1 MKNISPRW
9 FFYIRVLALTLR
21 VSFIR
26 PAVPFTF
33 VFLVTANF
41 DFDSIYSIK
50 VNRSDSA
57 VSSTMPIPAAIR
69 KKLRTESP
77 MISFKIW
84 KHIAPHIYDFCFVAN
99 CNACIR
105 SVQCADDVVFLKED
119 SQECNLIISADSAIG
134 GRLMSAT
141 VTIPSVV
148 SPSDSAESSSES
160 RGGYSLTASPNIST
174 DYCLSRSQKVFDS
187 KQMPQKQTLVA
198 LQTLDKIEL
207 YDTNGFHAVSDMT
220 NTRQADLYFTGLTT
234 KGCGLAWNRLNPG
247 YLLSSDIDG
256 HLCIWDINDGGKLPP
271 LHSITKGK
279 PSGINEVAWSTKN
292 SLQFG
297 AAGYTGGLFIWDIRS
312 LKSDAPVFSFE
323 AHGSSTTSLAFHP
336 TIDCMIASSSINGTF
351 SVWDLRHLKA
361 PFYTLEW
368 LSRAVNKVRW
378 SPFHESIL
386 ATSCGDKN
394 IYLWNLNAGV
404 KRINDKVAV
413 TAQEEPDELL
423 FIHSGHARRVTDFS
437 WNMESESRP
446 LCVVSV
452 DETGLLNL
460 WEMLRP
466 CSHDNDELCKS
477 YSRFAAISNEK
488 LQWNSKWRCLFS
500 DYKYSLENAWQV
512 KEDVVVLSGT
522 CSKGHKTTYNHSVTT
537 AVFDDVIQDESYFSD
552 LNRVIFDDCISNIH
566 NVKLLQLE
574 LKIDFCRVVS
584 CCFQEL
590 KKMLKKTNDDAAA
603 VSCDIGCP
611 GLKDTLKSHVK
622 SFILV
627 ARTYPYAMQQIDA
640 MHDKGL
646 LKLLVKLFLWSSE
659 PDDRCWLLYV
669 LLKAPLELTSWAP
682 SIVQPIFFDE
692 SLDVFQSVEY
702 FLVMLCIVVDATE
715 YVVPAHGESEDND
728 WEIVKLA
735 EEEAKYAKT
744 VQENTLLAYL
754 KRFDYVN
761 FFNFAISRCKAY
773 EWKEILKLLFCASW
787 LIEDLLRSGMR
798 KAAERSLQDILV
810 EYGNGMR
817 TVYNEIYFY
826 LISSDPTLTDFE
838 FFQKR
843 LDSVALIVFGQL
855 FSVNQSLMMSIALTL
870 PIKHLSARCIQALLM
885 FLYADGRSL
894 LEHDEN
900 LTAVDIFY
908 QDENLTSHVLANL
921 CTSVANDALLMLI
934 RISDEFSE
942 SSVLSACIKTIF
954 KIMHAE
960 HLTNI
965 DSELAK
971 DALVKILETH
981 KGEVNNFIE
990 IGMSYGDK
998 QCLIIRDVINRLPD
1012 LDALELREDIWNFIR
1027 LVLMEKTSSSNNVKF
1042 ELASAILIKVNWQ
1055 NGYNVEHNMAG
1066 RVVTLLVE
1074 LYRTDQSADI
1084 EKLCWKV
1091 ADRLPF
1097 DTFDMNDVCFNQE
1110 ENITLFE
1117 HDIGTVIGV
1126 AQKLLN
1132 KCQFHAINLCLEK
1145 CLSEIVR
1152 SNECSDDDSLQSDI
1166 EKICDFIVSLLQ
1178 GKYDNSEQ
1186 CALFLRT
1193 VIWNLVNW
1201 STTTIDNSRVSQ
1213 AILAIIFA
1221 LRGLYPLRW
1230 NESAKLIIMDGLVLA
1245 SVFLTGK
1252 LNPVEEVYV
1261 RLEKESVKLSL
1272 VCRIMDWL
1280 SDQLGLQESC
1290 ENLKTRF
1297 AQFPWLAFV
1306 LIKARQSIAFPN
1318 PAEES
1323 CESDVERWKQIL
1335 QEWLLYSTSVEHNH
1349 PLRVKALFEF
1359 VTIFDN
1365 LKNHGCTNLGNRAS
1379 ELHDLYLSSKNLFDK
1394 FHPVVSSEVRIDE
1407 WSTSAQSII
1416 DKDAEFRAAV
1426 KRCFAESVRDARS
1439 NLNLGRSL
1447 DIVAVKSAV
1456 AQDDAW
1462 QSVYSDASAP
1472 TQLVS
1477 LTITDRDR
1485 WTATT
1490 TAATTVGDLLYDE
1503 VLAFVE
1509 KNEHLAVER
1518 LPEQYSVY
1526 FSTLHRAVANLFERY
1541 NGFKQSRDDMLKLEK
1556 AVVENVRRLY
1566 RTTNVQVEAEFNCV
1580 GLFNRKCGKSRIETL
1595 STACLDETMRN
1606 QLDECWDQMKMH
1618 VELFLSQQVSS
1629 IITAAGVHLDRLF
1642 RNLGNALN
1650 SGVSVADEDLFPIV
1664 NGIETFCRQKLEN
1677 FTDTDH
1683 YFVNAVFGKLAY
1695 NTLFKACLEDHFAVA
1710 ISYVGVLLDNLEKFT
1725 LYKDSLLSWWSF
1737 PAISVCEILKLIVKK
1752 VTTLTSPPAYDGDDA
1767 LVEALICIL
1776 QNLVLLKFDS
1786 YIVISEEMWSQ
1797 LTKVHS
1803 VVLVEINQSVLEAC
1817 CLLAG
1822 ARQMPDHS
1830 RSPLLAVFRDW
1841 WLRSALLCFPDKLER
1856 VLDAVVVVYDPKC
1869 SHPLLL
1875 DLANNLLTVAKFSNS
1890 KAHPLD
1896 SAPLIDDI
1904 ARVLQCWPFSTVI
1917 SILLDKSEWL
1927 KRHGNCTKRLTMIT
1941 HYSEMA
1947 VAILKLLQLGLYNDG
1962 PWTPLPSDPPPG
1974 KDFCF
1979 ELFQFFVRFYNLWW
1993 TPEDD
1998 SLDQHVQEWLIENEH
2013 TVGKLC
2019 DLFCECF
2026 AKTYISV
2033 TTNCRQHYVSMYQ
2046 EMIFDFLLSVILK
2059 KNPYYPFV
2067 DVTGRFLC
2075 SFDWSQWNLDEQTIS
2090 KLAET
2095 VSNEMYD
2102 SLDISQYTALI
2113 VQLPWSTF
2121 FETFSTDCTDISKRS
2136 AVLAKAI
2143 WILISCLKPEHHER
2157 CRGSY
2162 RTLLIRLFQV
2172 SSCSLQFQ
2180 DFADILSQL
2189 SSQQSKTICTYDELD
2204 CFDSSVSLLQLLS
2217 RFSCCQCMLSTVPS
2231 VSCSTKWDVFVRF
2244 RLKMIYQLHCD
2255 QRCKNSLDYNQLRIS
2270 WIDLL
2275 RDVGAVADA
2284 FESVHPEL
2292 GKFLFMLPM
2301 KVLVDVLDLQCE
2313 SLQDVMEK
2321 IVEEWST
2328 TANAYSLQCVIFHLL
2343 TEHTFNNPALF
2354 AFSEICI
2361 KSYFTRPFSDATVV
2375 SWKRIM
2381 SHLPAECQRQWDIV
2395 SCYQRK
2401 CYYSLYLIMLYQ
2413 SKRLHDETLTRFVL
2427 DVFASMLA
2435 SGADEQLCTL
2445 YLMLCLHLCTDKFQS
2460 TSDNSNPGFDF
2471 HIKRLYDIISQVNAT
2486 DRYTVVQWFWNLFQ
2500 NSSISPKFGLL
2511 CELLKCLLKHLNNI
2525 HPFGLCASLA
2535 NDILP
2540 QDVLTQLLRE
2550 RAGRCYTASVQFTL
2564 QAITSEQLNLTNI
2577 ETIFSNI
2584 VLTLYNSHC
2593 IVDVAYF
2600 TDH

>member
-1 MKNISPRW
+1 
-9 FFYIRVLALTLR
+9 L
-21 VSFIR
+21 
-26 PAVPFTF
+26 
-33 VFLVTANF
+33 
-41 DFDSIYSIK
+41 
-50 VNRSDSA
+50 NRSDPA
-57 VSSTMPIPAAIR
+57 ISSTMPIPAAIR

-77 MISFKIW
+77 KISFKIW
-84 KHIAPHIYDFCFVAN
+84 KHISPHIYDFCFVAN
-99 CNACIR
+99 CDAYIR

-148 SPSDSAESSSES
+148 GSSYSAESCSE
-160 RGGYSLTASPNIST
+160 RTGRCSLTALPKIST

-220 NTRQADLYFTGLTT
+220 NTRKADLYFTGLST

-256 HLCIWDINDGGKLPP
+256 HLCIWDINGKSLDGGKLPP
-271 LHSITKGK
+271 LHTITKDK

-297 AAGYTGGLFIWDIRS
+297 AAGYTGGLYIWDMRS

-323 AHGSSTTSLAFHP
+323 AHSSSTTSLAFHP
-336 TIDCMIASSSINGTF
+336 IIDCMIATSSINGVYDALLFVNGFRGNSLFQTF

-386 ATSCGDKN
+386 ATSCNDKN

-452 DETGLLNL
+452 DETGLLNM

-466 CSHDNDELCKS
+466 CPHDTDELCKS
-477 YSRFAAISNEK
+477 YSRFAAIHNEK

-500 DYKYSLENAWQV
+500 DYKYSLENAW
-512 KEDVVVLSGT
+512 KLNEDVVVLSGT
-522 CSKGHKTTYNHSVTT
+522 CSKGHKTTYNYSVTT
-537 AVFDDVIQDESYFSD
+537 AVFDDFIQDESYFSD

-566 NVKLLQLE
+566 NVKLLQFE

-590 KKMLKKTNDDAAA
+590 KQMLKKTNDDA
-603 VSCDIGCP
+603 VGVNCDVGCP
-611 GLKDTLKSHVK
+611 GLKDTLKSHLK
-622 SFILV
+622 SLILL
-627 ARTYPYAMQQIDA
+627 ARTHPYVMQQIDA

-646 LKLLVKLFLWSSE
+646 LKLLVLLFLWFSE
-659 PDDRCWLLYV
+659 PEDRCWLLYV
-669 LLKAPLELTSWAP
+669 LLKAPLEETSWGP
-682 SIVQPIFFDE
+682 SIVQPIFDDE

-702 FLVMLCIVVDATE
+702 FLAMLSIVVDATE
-715 YVVPAHGESEDND
+715 HVLPAHGESEDSD

-735 EEEAKYAKT
+735 EEETKYART

-754 KRFDYVN
+754 KRFDYLN

-773 EWKEILKLLFCASW
+773 EWKENLKLLFRISW

-810 EYGNGMR
+810 EYGNAMR

-826 LISSDPTLTDFE
+826 LVSNDPALNDFE
-838 FFQKR
+838 FFQKG

-885 FLYADGRSL
+885 FFYADGRSL

-900 LTAVDIFY
+900 LTAVDIFF

-942 SSVLSACIKTIF
+942 SSVLSACMKTIL

-965 DSELAK
+965 DSELAR
-971 DALVKILETH
+971 DALVKILQTH

-998 QCLIIRDVINRLPD
+998 QCLNIRDVINRLPD
-1012 LDALELREDIWNFIR
+1012 LDMLELRDDIWNFIS
-1027 LVLMEKTSSSNNVKF
+1027 LVLMEKTSPRNSVKF
-1042 ELASAILIKVNWQ
+1042 ELASAILMKVNWQ
-1055 NGYNVEHNMAG
+1055 NGYNVKYNMAG
-1066 RVVTLLVE
+1066 QMVTLLME
-1074 LYRTDQSADI
+1074 LCRTDQSADI

-1091 ADRLPF
+1091 AEKLSF
-1097 DTFDMNDVCFNQE
+1097 GTFNTVGVCFSQE
-1110 ENITLFE
+1110 ENMTLFE
-1117 HDIGTVIGV
+1117 QYLQILIRPIWYVHIDIGAVIGV

-1145 CLSEIVR
+1145 CLSQIVR
-1152 SNECSDDDSLQSDI
+1152 NNECCDDDLLQSDI

-1193 VIWNLVNW
+1193 VIWNLVSW
-1201 STTTIDNSRVSQ
+1201 STTTMDNSRVLRT
-1213 AILAIIFA
+1213 ILAIISA
-1221 LRGLYPLRW
+1221 MRGLYPLRW
-1230 NESAKLIIMDGLVLA
+1230 NESAKLIVMDGLVLA
-1245 SVFLTGK
+1245 LVFLTGELK
-1252 LNPVEEVYV
+1252 PVEDVYV
-1261 RLEKESVKLSL
+1261 RLEKVPIESVKLSL
-1272 VCRIMDWL
+1272 VCRIRDWL
-1280 SDQLGLQESC
+1280 SDQLGLQASC

-1297 AQFPWLAFV
+1297 ARFPWLAFV
-1306 LIKARQSIAFPN
+1306 SIKARQLIAFPN
-1318 PAEES
+1318 SAEES
-1323 CESDVERWKQIL
+1323 GECDVEGWKQFL
-1335 QEWLLYSTSVEHNH
+1335 QEWLFYSTSVERNH

-1365 LKNHGCTNLGNRAS
+1365 LKNHGCTNLGNNAS
-1379 ELHDLYLSSKNLFDK
+1379 ELHYLYLSSKDFFNK
-1394 FHPVVSSEVRIDE
+1394 SHRHVVSGEVKIDE
-1407 WSTSAQSII
+1407 ATKLSTPEQSVI
-1416 DKDAEFRAAV
+1416 DEDTEFRASV
-1426 KRCFAESVRDARS
+1426 QRCFAESVRDVRS
-1439 NLNLGRSL
+1439 NLNLETSS
-1447 DIVAVKSAV
+1447 DFVTMKSAV
-1456 AQDDAW
+1456 PQDDAW
-1462 QSVYSDASAP
+1462 KSVYSDASAP
-1472 TQLVS
+1472 PQLSS
-1477 LTITDRDR
+1477 LTLTERDH
-1485 WTATT
+1485 WTTT

-1503 VLAFVE
+1503 VLAFLE
-1509 KNEHLAVER
+1509 KNEHHLAVER
-1518 LPEQYSVY
+1518 LPEQYLAY
-1526 FSTLHRAVANLFERY
+1526 FSTLHRTVADLLERY
-1541 NGFKQSRDDMLKLEK
+1541 NCFKQSRDDMLKLEK

-1566 RTTNVQVEAEFNCV
+1566 RMTNVQVEAEFNCV
-1580 GLFNRKCGKSRIETL
+1580 GLFNRKCGKSRIETVNL

-1606 QLDECWDQMKMH
+1606 QFDECCDQMKMH
-1618 VELFLSQQVSS
+1618 VELFLNQQVSS
-1629 IITAAGVHLDRLF
+1629 MITAGVHLDRSF

-1650 SGVSVADEDLFPIV
+1650 SGMLVADEELLRIV
-1664 NGIETFCRQKLEN
+1664 NGIETFCRQKLGK

-1683 YFVNAVFGKLAY
+1683 YFVNAFFGKWAY
-1695 NTLFKACLEDHFAVA
+1695 NTLFKACVENHFTVA
-1710 ISYVGVLLDNLEKFT
+1710 ISYVGVLLDNLEKLTF
-1725 LYKDSLLSWWSF
+1725 YKDTLLRWWSF
-1737 PAISVCEILKLIVKK
+1737 PASSVCEILKLIVKK
-1752 VTTLTSPPAYDGDDA
+1752 VATLTSPADDGDDA
-1767 LVEALICIL
+1767 LLEALVCMM
-1776 QNLVLLKFDS
+1776 QNLIF
-1786 YIVISEEMWSQ
+1786 EEMWSQ
-1797 LTKVHS
+1797 LHS
-1803 VVLVEINQSVLEAC
+1803 VVLVDINQSVLQAC
-1817 CLLAG
+1817 CFLAG
-1822 ARQMPDHS
+1822 QMPDHS
-1830 RSPLLAVFRDW
+1830 RSSLLAVFRDC
-1841 WLRSALLCFPDKLER
+1841 WLRSAVLCIPDKLEC
-1856 VLDAVVVVYDPKC
+1856 VLDAVVMAYDPKF
-1869 SHPLLL
+1869 SHSLLL
-1875 DLANNLLTVAKFSNS
+1875 DLANNLLTVAKFST
-1890 KAHPLD
+1890 KEHPLD
-1896 SAPLIDDI
+1896 AALMIDDI
-1904 ARVLQCWPFSTVI
+1904 EGVLQCWPFSTVI
-1917 SILLDKSEWL
+1917 SVLLDRGEWL
-1927 KRHGNCTKRLTMIT
+1927 KRRDNCTKRLTMIT
-1941 HYSEMA
+1941 HYSEMSM
-1947 VAILKLLQLGLYNDG
+1947 AILKLLQLGLYNHG
-1962 PWTPLPSDPPPG
+1962 LWAPLPSDQLPG
-1974 KDFCF
+1974 KDFCV
-1979 ELFQFFVRFYNLWW
+1979 ELFQFLVRFYNLWW
-1993 TPEDD
+1993 NPEDD
-1998 SLDQHVQEWLIENEH
+1998 SVDQHVQEWLIENEH

-2026 AKTYISV
+2026 AETYISV
-2033 TTNCRQHYVSMYQ
+2033 TNCRQQYVPVYQ
-2046 EMIFDFLLSVILK
+2046 EMIFNFLLSVILK
-2059 KNPYYPFV
+2059 KNPYYPLV

-2075 SFDWSQWNLDEQTIS
+2075 SFDWSQWNLNELTIN

-2095 VSNEMYD
+2095 ISNEMYD
-2102 SLDISQYTALI
+2102 CVDISQYTAFI
-2113 VQLPWSTF
+2113 VQLPWPTF
-2121 FETFSTDCTDISKRS
+2121 FENFSTDCTDISKRS
-2136 AVLAKAI
+2136 AILAKAV

-2157 CRGSY
+2157 CKGSY
-2162 RTLLIRLFQV
+2162 RTLLLRLFQV
-2172 SSCSLQFQ
+2172 NSCSLQFH

-2189 SSQQSKTICTYDELD
+2189 SAQQNKNICTYGEFD
-2204 CFDSSVSLLQLLS
+2204 CFGSSVSLLQLLS
-2217 RFSCCQCMLSTVPS
+2217 RFSCSQCMLSTVPS
-2231 VSCSTKWDVFVRF
+2231 NGCSAKWDVFVRF
-2244 RLKMIYQLHCD
+2244 RLKMIYELHRD

-2275 RDVGAVADA
+2275 HDVGAVTDA

-2292 GKFLFMLPM
+2292 GKFLFTLPM
-2301 KVLVDVLDLQCE
+2301 KVLVDVLDFHCE
-2313 SLQDVMEK
+2313 SLRDAMEK

-2328 TANAYSLQCVIFHLL
+2328 TASAYSLQCIIFHLL
-2343 TEHTFNNPALF
+2343 TEHTFNNPVLF
-2354 AFSEICI
+2354 LFSEICI
-2361 KSYFTRPFSDATVV
+2361 KAYFTRPFSDATVI
-2375 SWKRIM
+2375 SWKRIL
-2381 SHLPAECQRQWDIV
+2381 SHLPAQFQRQWDIV

-2413 SKRLHDETLTRFVL
+2413 SKQLHDETLTRFVL

-2445 YLMLCLHLCTDKFQS
+2445 YLMLCLHLCTEKFQS
-2460 TSDNSNPGFDF
+2460 ASEISNAGLNF
-2471 HIKRLYDIISQVNAT
+2471 HIKRLYGIISQVNAT

-2525 HPFGLCASLA
+2525 QPFGLCVSLA
-2535 NDILP
+2535 NEISP
-2540 QDVLTQLLRE
+2540 KDVLTQLLRE
-2550 RAGRCYTASVQFTL
+2550 RTGRCYTASVLFTL

-2577 ETIFSNI
+2577 QAIFSNI
-2584 VLTLYNSHC
+2584 VLTLYNLHC
-2593 IVDVAYF
+2593 IVDMAAYF
-2600 TDH
+2600 DDH

>member
-1 MKNISPRW
+1 MIALNSYISLLFFMKNISPRW
-9 FFYIRVLALTLR
+9 FFYIRVLALNLR

-26 PAVPFTF
+26 PAVPFTVTMVFVF

-160 RGGYSLTASPNIST
+160 RAGYSLTASPNIST
-174 DYCLSRSQKVFDS
+174 DYCLSRPQKVFDS

-256 HLCIWDINDGGKLPP
+256 HLCIWDINGKSLDGGKLPP

-297 AAGYTGGLFIWDIRS
+297 AAVALLQFFMLLIEYFVLRS
-312 LKSDAPVFSFE
+312 
-323 AHGSSTTSLAFHP
+323 
-336 TIDCMIASSSINGTF
+336 
-351 SVWDLRHLKA
+351 
-361 PFYTLEW
+361 
-368 LSRAVNKVRW
+368 
-378 SPFHESIL
+378 
-386 ATSCGDKN
+386 
-394 IYLWNLNAGV
+394 AGV

-423 FIHSGHARRVTDFS
+423 
-437 WNMESESRP
+437 
-446 LCVVSV
+446 
-452 DETGLLNL
+452 
-460 WEMLRP
+460 LRP
-466 CSHDNDELCKS
+466 CSHDTDELCKS

-574 LKIDFCRVVS
+574 LKIDFCRVV
-584 CCFQEL
+584 
-590 KKMLKKTNDDAAA
+590 
-603 VSCDIGCP
+603 
-611 GLKDTLKSHVK
+611 
-622 SFILV
+622 
-627 ARTYPYAMQQIDA
+627 
-640 MHDKGL
+640 
-646 LKLLVKLFLWSSE
+646 KLFLWSSE

-735 EEEAKYAKT
+735 EEECK
-744 VQENTLLAYL
+744 
-754 KRFDYVN
+754 N
-761 FFNFAISRCKAY
+761 FYSSAD
-773 EWKEILKLLFCASW
+773 EKLLENHCSA
-787 LIEDLLRSGMR
+787 
-798 KAAERSLQDILV
+798 
-810 EYGNGMR
+810 

-908 QDENLTSHVLANL
+908 Q
-921 CTSVANDALLMLI
+921 
-934 RISDEFSE
+934 
-942 SSVLSACIKTIF
+942 
-954 KIMHAE
+954 E

-1012 LDALELREDIWNFIR
+1012 LDTLELREDIWNFIR

-1042 ELASAILIKVNWQ
+1042 ELASAILMKVNWQ

-1097 DTFDMNDVCFNQE
+1097 DTFDM
-1110 ENITLFE
+1110 
-1117 HDIGTVIGV
+1117 
-1126 AQKLLN
+1126 
-1132 KCQFHAINLCLEK
+1132 
-1145 CLSEIVR
+1145 
-1152 SNECSDDDSLQSDI
+1152 SD
-1166 EKICDFIVSLLQ
+1166 
-1178 GKYDNSEQ
+1178 
-1186 CALFLRT
+1186 
-1193 VIWNLVNW
+1193 NLVNW

-1318 PAEES
+1318 PAE
-1323 CESDVERWKQIL
+1323 
-1335 QEWLLYSTSVEHNH
+1335 
-1349 PLRVKALFEF
+1349 
-1359 VTIFDN
+1359 
-1365 LKNHGCTNLGNRAS
+1365 
-1379 ELHDLYLSSKNLFDK
+1379 
-1394 FHPVVSSEVRIDE
+1394 IDE
-1407 WSTSAQSII
+1407 
-1416 DKDAEFRAAV
+1416 DAEFRAAV

-1439 NLNLGRSL
+1439 NLNLGTSL

-1462 QSVYSDASAP
+1462 QSVYLDASAP

-1477 LTITDRDR
+1477 LTITDRDH

-1566 RTTNVQVEAEFNCV
+1566 RTTNVQ
-1580 GLFNRKCGKSRIETL
+1580 L

-1650 SGVSVADEDLFPIV
+1650 SGVSVADEDLFPVV

-1752 VTTLTSPPAYDGDDA
+1752 VTTLTSLPAYDGDDA

-1776 QNLVLLKFDS
+1776 QNL
-1786 YIVISEEMWSQ
+1786 ISEEMWSQ
-1797 LTKVHS
+1797 LTKMHS

-1962 PWTPLPSDPPPG
+1962 LWAPLPSDPPPG

-2075 SFDWSQWNLDEQTIS
+2075 SFDWSQWNLDERTIS

-2162 RTLLIRLFQV
+2162 RTLFIRLFQV

-2486 DRYTVVQWFWNLFQ
+2486 DRYTIVQWFWNLFQ

>member
-1 MKNISPRW
+1 MYKCHSYHHETYFFMKNISPKW
-9 FFYIRVLALTLR
+9 FFYIRVMALTLR

-26 PAVPFTF
+26 PAVSFTF

-41 DFDSIYSIK
+41 GFDSIYSIK

-141 VTIPSVV
+141 VTIPTVV
-148 SPSDSAESSSES
+148 SPSYSAESSSES
-160 RGGYSLTASPNIST
+160 RGRYSLTASPNIST
-174 DYCLSRSQKVFDS
+174 DYCLSRPQKVFDS

-297 AAGYTGGLFIWDIRS
+297 AAVASLQFFMLLIEYFVLRS
-312 LKSDAPVFSFE
+312 
-323 AHGSSTTSLAFHP
+323 
-336 TIDCMIASSSINGTF
+336 
-351 SVWDLRHLKA
+351 
-361 PFYTLEW
+361 
-368 LSRAVNKVRW
+368 
-378 SPFHESIL
+378 
-386 ATSCGDKN
+386 
-394 IYLWNLNAGV
+394 AGV

-413 TAQEEPDELL
+413 TAQQEPDELL
-423 FIHSGHARRVTDFS
+423 
-437 WNMESESRP
+437 
-446 LCVVSV
+446 
-452 DETGLLNL
+452 
-460 WEMLRP
+460 LRP
-466 CSHDNDELCKS
+466 CSHDTDELCKS

-500 DYKYSLENAWQV
+500 DYKYSLENAWQL

-552 LNRVIFDDCISNIH
+552 LNRVIFNDCISNIH
-566 NVKLLQLE
+566 SVKLLQLE
-574 LKIDFCRVVS
+574 LKIDFCRV
-584 CCFQEL
+584 
-590 KKMLKKTNDDAAA
+590 
-603 VSCDIGCP
+603 
-611 GLKDTLKSHVK
+611 
-622 SFILV
+622 
-627 ARTYPYAMQQIDA
+627 
-640 MHDKGL
+640 
-646 LKLLVKLFLWSSE
+646 VKLFLWSSE

-735 EEEAKYAKT
+735 EEE
-744 VQENTLLAYL
+744 
-754 KRFDYVN
+754 
-761 FFNFAISRCKAY
+761 CKNSYSCAV
-773 EWKEILKLLFCASW
+773 EKLLENHCST
-787 LIEDLLRSGMR
+787 
-798 KAAERSLQDILV
+798 
-810 EYGNGMR
+810 

-838 FFQKR
+838 FFQKG

-908 QDENLTSHVLANL
+908 Q
-921 CTSVANDALLMLI
+921 
-934 RISDEFSE
+934 
-942 SSVLSACIKTIF
+942 
-954 KIMHAE
+954 E

-971 DALVKILETH
+971 DALVKILQTH

-1012 LDALELREDIWNFIR
+1012 LDTLELREDIWNFIR
-1027 LVLMEKTSSSNNVKF
+1027 LVLMKKTSSSNNVKF
-1042 ELASAILIKVNWQ
+1042 ELASAILMKVNWQ
-1055 NGYNVEHNMAG
+1055 NGYNVERNMAG
-1066 RVVTLLVE
+1066 RIVTLLVE

-1110 ENITLFE
+1110 ENVTLFE
-1117 HDIGTVIGV
+1117 
-1126 AQKLLN
+1126 QYL
-1132 KCQFHAINLCLEK
+1132 
-1145 CLSEIVR
+1145 R
-1152 SNECSDDDSLQSDI
+1152 SLMQP
-1166 EKICDFIVSLLQ
+1166 
-1178 GKYDNSEQ
+1178 
-1186 CALFLRT
+1186 
-1193 VIWNLVNW
+1193 NLVNW

-1280 SDQLGLQESC
+1280 SDQLGLQASC

-1318 PAEES
+1318 PAE
-1323 CESDVERWKQIL
+1323 
-1335 QEWLLYSTSVEHNH
+1335 
-1349 PLRVKALFEF
+1349 
-1359 VTIFDN
+1359 
-1365 LKNHGCTNLGNRAS
+1365 
-1379 ELHDLYLSSKNLFDK
+1379 
-1394 FHPVVSSEVRIDE
+1394 IDE
-1407 WSTSAQSII
+1407 
-1416 DKDAEFRAAV
+1416 DAEFRAAV
-1426 KRCFAESVRDARS
+1426 QRCFAESVRDARS
-1439 NLNLGRSL
+1439 NSNLGTSL

-1456 AQDDAW
+1456 PQDDAW

-1477 LTITDRDR
+1477 LTFTDRDH

-1518 LPEQYSVY
+1518 LPEQYSAY

-1566 RTTNVQVEAEFNCV
+1566 RTTNVQ
-1580 GLFNRKCGKSRIETL
+1580 L

-1629 IITAAGVHLDRLF
+1629 IITAAGVHLDR
-1642 RNLGNALN
+1642 NALD
-1650 SGVSVADEDLFPIV
+1650 SGVSVADEDLLPIV

-1725 LYKDSLLSWWSF
+1725 FYKDSLLSWWSF

-1752 VTTLTSPPAYDGDDA
+1752 VTTLTSLAYDVDDA

-1786 YIVISEEMWSQ
+1786 YI
-1797 LTKVHS
+1797 
-1803 VVLVEINQSVLEAC
+1803 
-1817 CLLAG
+1817 
-1822 ARQMPDHS
+1822 
-1830 RSPLLAVFRDW
+1830 VFRDW

-1856 VLDAVVVVYDPKC
+1856 VLDAVVVVYDPKF

-1962 PWTPLPSDPPPG
+1962 PWAPLPSDPPPDE
-1974 KDFCF
+1974 DFCF

-2033 TTNCRQHYVSMYQ
+2033 TTNYRQQYVSMYQ

-2095 VSNEMYD
+2095 ISNEMDD

-2189 SSQQSKTICTYDELD
+2189 SSQQSKNICTYDELD

-2275 RDVGAVADA
+2275 RDVGAVT
-2284 FESVHPEL
+2284 
-2292 GKFLFMLPM
+2292 
-2301 KVLVDVLDLQCE
+2301 
-2313 SLQDVMEK
+2313 DVMEK

-2328 TANAYSLQCVIFHLL
+2328 TANAYSLLCVIFHLL

-2525 HPFGLCASLA
+2525 HPFGLCVSLA

-2593 IVDVAYF
+2593 IVDMAYF

>member
-26 PAVPFTF
+26 PAVPFTVTMVFVVSLFLF

-41 DFDSIYSIK
+41 DFDSVYSIK

-160 RGGYSLTASPNIST
+160 RAGYSLTASPNIST
-174 DYCLSRSQKVFDS
+174 DYCLSRPQKVFDS

-256 HLCIWDINDGGKLPP
+256 HLCIWDINGKSLDGGKLPP

-452 DETGLLNL
+452 DETGLLNM

-466 CSHDNDELCKS
+466 CSHDTDELCKS

-590 KKMLKKTNDDAAA
+590 KKMLKKTNDDAVA

-761 FFNFAISRCKAY
+761 FFKFAISRCKAY

-855 FSVNQSLMMSIALTL
+855 FSVNQSLIMSIALTL

-908 QDENLTSHVLANL
+908 QDENLTSHVLTNL
-921 CTSVANDALLMLI
+921 CTSVANDALFMLI

-1012 LDALELREDIWNFIR
+1012 LDTLELREDIWNFIR

-1042 ELASAILIKVNWQ
+1042 ELASAILVKVNWQ

-1097 DTFDMNDVCFNQE
+1097 DTFDLSDICFNQE

-1117 HDIGTVIGV
+1117 HDIDTVIGV

-1193 VIWNLVNW
+1193 VIWNLVNC
-1201 STTTIDNSRVSQ
+1201 SMTTIDNSRVSQ

-1306 LIKARQSIAFPN
+1306 LIKARQSIALPN
-1318 PAEES
+1318 PAE
-1323 CESDVERWKQIL
+1323 
-1335 QEWLLYSTSVEHNH
+1335 
-1349 PLRVKALFEF
+1349 
-1359 VTIFDN
+1359 
-1365 LKNHGCTNLGNRAS
+1365 
-1379 ELHDLYLSSKNLFDK
+1379 
-1394 FHPVVSSEVRIDE
+1394 IDE
-1407 WSTSAQSII
+1407 
-1416 DKDAEFRAAV
+1416 DAEFRAAV

-1439 NLNLGRSL
+1439 NLNLGTSL

-1477 LTITDRDR
+1477 LTLTDRDH

-1566 RTTNVQVEAEFNCV
+1566 RTTNVQ
-1580 GLFNRKCGKSRIETL
+1580 L

-1629 IITAAGVHLDRLF
+1629 IITAAGVHLGRLF

-1695 NTLFKACLEDHFAVA
+1695 NTLFKACLEDNFAVA

-1752 VTTLTSPPAYDGDDA
+1752 VTTLTSPLAYDGDDA

-1776 QNLVLLKFDS
+1776 QNL
-1786 YIVISEEMWSQ
+1786 ISEEMWSQ
-1797 LTKVHS
+1797 LTKMHS

-1830 RSPLLAVFRDW
+1830 RSPLLAIFRDW

-1962 PWTPLPSDPPPG
+1962 LWAPLPSDPPPG

-2075 SFDWSQWNLDEQTIS
+2075 SFDWSQWNLDEKTIS

-2095 VSNEMYD
+2095 ISNEMYD

-2162 RTLLIRLFQV
+2162 RTLFIRLFQV

>member
-1 MKNISPRW
+1 
-9 FFYIRVLALTLR
+9 
-21 VSFIR
+21 
-26 PAVPFTF
+26 
-33 VFLVTANF
+33 
-41 DFDSIYSIK
+41 
-50 VNRSDSA
+50 
-57 VSSTMPIPAAIR
+57 MPIPAAIR

-141 VTIPSVV
+141 VTIPTVV
-148 SPSDSAESSSES
+148 SPSYSAESSSES
-160 RGGYSLTASPNIST
+160 RGRYSLTASPNIST
-174 DYCLSRSQKVFDS
+174 DYCLSRPQKVFDS

-256 HLCIWDINDGGKLPP
+256 HLCIWDINGKSLDGGKLPP

-297 AAGYTGGLFIWDIRS
+297 AAVASLQFFMLLIEYFVLRS
-312 LKSDAPVFSFE
+312 
-323 AHGSSTTSLAFHP
+323 
-336 TIDCMIASSSINGTF
+336 
-351 SVWDLRHLKA
+351 
-361 PFYTLEW
+361 
-368 LSRAVNKVRW
+368 
-378 SPFHESIL
+378 
-386 ATSCGDKN
+386 
-394 IYLWNLNAGV
+394 AGV

-413 TAQEEPDELL
+413 TAQQEPDELL
-423 FIHSGHARRVTDFS
+423 
-437 WNMESESRP
+437 
-446 LCVVSV
+446 
-452 DETGLLNL
+452 
-460 WEMLRP
+460 LRP
-466 CSHDNDELCKS
+466 CSHDTDELCKS

-500 DYKYSLENAWQV
+500 DYKYSLENAWQL

-552 LNRVIFDDCISNIH
+552 LNRVIFNDCISNIH
-566 NVKLLQLE
+566 SVKLLQLE
-574 LKIDFCRVVS
+574 LKIDFCRV
-584 CCFQEL
+584 
-590 KKMLKKTNDDAAA
+590 
-603 VSCDIGCP
+603 
-611 GLKDTLKSHVK
+611 
-622 SFILV
+622 
-627 ARTYPYAMQQIDA
+627 
-640 MHDKGL
+640 
-646 LKLLVKLFLWSSE
+646 VKLFLWSSE

-735 EEEAKYAKT
+735 EEE
-744 VQENTLLAYL
+744 
-754 KRFDYVN
+754 
-761 FFNFAISRCKAY
+761 CKNSYSCAV
-773 EWKEILKLLFCASW
+773 EKLLENHCST
-787 LIEDLLRSGMR
+787 
-798 KAAERSLQDILV
+798 
-810 EYGNGMR
+810 

-838 FFQKR
+838 FFQKG

-908 QDENLTSHVLANL
+908 Q
-921 CTSVANDALLMLI
+921 
-934 RISDEFSE
+934 
-942 SSVLSACIKTIF
+942 
-954 KIMHAE
+954 E

-971 DALVKILETH
+971 DALVKILQTH

-1012 LDALELREDIWNFIR
+1012 LDTLELREDIWNFIR
-1027 LVLMEKTSSSNNVKF
+1027 LVLMKKTSSSNNVKF
-1042 ELASAILIKVNWQ
+1042 ELASAILMKVNWQ
-1055 NGYNVEHNMAG
+1055 NGYNVERNMAG
-1066 RVVTLLVE
+1066 RIVTLLVE

-1110 ENITLFE
+1110 ENVTLFE
-1117 HDIGTVIGV
+1117 
-1126 AQKLLN
+1126 QYL
-1132 KCQFHAINLCLEK
+1132 
-1145 CLSEIVR
+1145 R
-1152 SNECSDDDSLQSDI
+1152 SLMQP
-1166 EKICDFIVSLLQ
+1166 
-1178 GKYDNSEQ
+1178 
-1186 CALFLRT
+1186 
-1193 VIWNLVNW
+1193 NLVNW

-1280 SDQLGLQESC
+1280 SDQLGLQASC

-1318 PAEES
+1318 PAE
-1323 CESDVERWKQIL
+1323 
-1335 QEWLLYSTSVEHNH
+1335 
-1349 PLRVKALFEF
+1349 
-1359 VTIFDN
+1359 
-1365 LKNHGCTNLGNRAS
+1365 
-1379 ELHDLYLSSKNLFDK
+1379 
-1394 FHPVVSSEVRIDE
+1394 IDE
-1407 WSTSAQSII
+1407 
-1416 DKDAEFRAAV
+1416 DAEFRAAV
-1426 KRCFAESVRDARS
+1426 QRCFAESVRDARS
-1439 NLNLGRSL
+1439 NSNLGTSL

-1456 AQDDAW
+1456 PQDDAW

-1477 LTITDRDR
+1477 LTFTDRDH

-1518 LPEQYSVY
+1518 LPEQYSAY

-1566 RTTNVQVEAEFNCV
+1566 RTTNVQ
-1580 GLFNRKCGKSRIETL
+1580 L

-1642 RNLGNALN
+1642 CNLGNALD
-1650 SGVSVADEDLFPIV
+1650 SGVSVADEDLLPIV

-1725 LYKDSLLSWWSF
+1725 FYKDSLLSWWSF

-1752 VTTLTSPPAYDGDDA
+1752 VTTLTSLAYDVDDA

-1786 YIVISEEMWSQ
+1786 YIV
-1797 LTKVHS
+1797 
-1803 VVLVEINQSVLEAC
+1803 VVFFNAIIMLF
-1817 CLLAG
+1817 CL
-1822 ARQMPDHS
+1822 
-1830 RSPLLAVFRDW
+1830 VFRDW

-1856 VLDAVVVVYDPKC
+1856 VLDAVVVVYDPKF

-1962 PWTPLPSDPPPG
+1962 PWAPLPSDPPPDE
-1974 KDFCF
+1974 DFCF

-2033 TTNCRQHYVSMYQ
+2033 TTNYRQQYVSMYQ

-2095 VSNEMYD
+2095 ISNEMDD

-2189 SSQQSKTICTYDELD
+2189 SSQQSKNICTYDELD

-2275 RDVGAVADA
+2275 RDVGAVT
-2284 FESVHPEL
+2284 
-2292 GKFLFMLPM
+2292 
-2301 KVLVDVLDLQCE
+2301 
-2313 SLQDVMEK
+2313 DVMEK

-2328 TANAYSLQCVIFHLL
+2328 TANAYSLLCVIFHLL

-2361 KSYFTRPFSDATVV
+2361 KSYFTRPFSGKHLCVCVYLYVDATVV

-2525 HPFGLCASLA
+2525 HPFGLCVSLA

-2593 IVDVAYF
+2593 IVDMAYF

>member
-9 FFYIRVLALTLR
+9 FLYIRVLALTLR

-41 DFDSIYSIK
+41 DFDSVYSIK

-160 RGGYSLTASPNIST
+160 RAGYSLTASPNIST

-256 HLCIWDINDGGKLPP
+256 HLCIWDINGKSLDGGKLPP

-297 AAGYTGGLFIWDIRS
+297 AAVALLQFFMLLIEYFVLRS
-312 LKSDAPVFSFE
+312 
-323 AHGSSTTSLAFHP
+323 
-336 TIDCMIASSSINGTF
+336 
-351 SVWDLRHLKA
+351 
-361 PFYTLEW
+361 
-368 LSRAVNKVRW
+368 
-378 SPFHESIL
+378 
-386 ATSCGDKN
+386 
-394 IYLWNLNAGV
+394 AGV

-423 FIHSGHARRVTDFS
+423 
-437 WNMESESRP
+437 
-446 LCVVSV
+446 
-452 DETGLLNL
+452 
-460 WEMLRP
+460 LRP
-466 CSHDNDELCKS
+466 CSHDTDQLCKS

-574 LKIDFCRVVS
+574 LKIDFCRVV
-584 CCFQEL
+584 
-590 KKMLKKTNDDAAA
+590 
-603 VSCDIGCP
+603 
-611 GLKDTLKSHVK
+611 
-622 SFILV
+622 
-627 ARTYPYAMQQIDA
+627 
-640 MHDKGL
+640 
-646 LKLLVKLFLWSSE
+646 KLFLWSSE

-735 EEEAKYAKT
+735 EEECK
-744 VQENTLLAYL
+744 
-754 KRFDYVN
+754 N
-761 FFNFAISRCKAY
+761 FYSCSV
-773 EWKEILKLLFCASW
+773 EKLLKNHCST
-787 LIEDLLRSGMR
+787 
-798 KAAERSLQDILV
+798 
-810 EYGNGMR
+810 

-894 LEHDEN
+894 LEHDEY

-908 QDENLTSHVLANL
+908 Q
-921 CTSVANDALLMLI
+921 
-934 RISDEFSE
+934 
-942 SSVLSACIKTIF
+942 
-954 KIMHAE
+954 E

-1012 LDALELREDIWNFIR
+1012 LDTLELREDIWNFIR

-1042 ELASAILIKVNWQ
+1042 ELASAILMKVNWQ

-1117 HDIGTVIGV
+1117 
-1126 AQKLLN
+1126 Q
-1132 KCQFHAINLCLEK
+1132 
-1145 CLSEIVR
+1145 
-1152 SNECSDDDSLQSDI
+1152 
-1166 EKICDFIVSLLQ
+1166 
-1178 GKYDNSEQ
+1178 
-1186 CALFLRT
+1186 
-1193 VIWNLVNW
+1193 
-1201 STTTIDNSRVSQ
+1201 VSQ

-1306 LIKARQSIAFPN
+1306 LIKARQSIAFSN
-1318 PAEES
+1318 PAE
-1323 CESDVERWKQIL
+1323 
-1335 QEWLLYSTSVEHNH
+1335 
-1349 PLRVKALFEF
+1349 
-1359 VTIFDN
+1359 
-1365 LKNHGCTNLGNRAS
+1365 
-1379 ELHDLYLSSKNLFDK
+1379 
-1394 FHPVVSSEVRIDE
+1394 IDE
-1407 WSTSAQSII
+1407 
-1416 DKDAEFRAAV
+1416 DAEFGAAV

-1477 LTITDRDR
+1477 LTITDRDH

-1566 RTTNVQVEAEFNCV
+1566 RTTNVQ
-1580 GLFNRKCGKSRIETL
+1580 L

-1776 QNLVLLKFDS
+1776 QNL
-1786 YIVISEEMWSQ
+1786 ISEEMWSR

-1803 VVLVEINQSVLEAC
+1803 VVLVDINQSVLEAC

-1962 PWTPLPSDPPPG
+1962 PWAPLPSDPPPG

-1979 ELFQFFVRFYNLWW
+1979 ELFQFFLRFYNLWW

-2231 VSCSTKWDVFVRF
+2231 VSCSTKWDIFVRF

-2313 SLQDVMEK
+2313 NLQDVMEK

>member
-297 AAGYTGGLFIWDIRS
+297 AAVALLQFFMLLMEYFVLRS
-312 LKSDAPVFSFE
+312 
-323 AHGSSTTSLAFHP
+323 
-336 TIDCMIASSSINGTF
+336 
-351 SVWDLRHLKA
+351 
-361 PFYTLEW
+361 
-368 LSRAVNKVRW
+368 
-378 SPFHESIL
+378 
-386 ATSCGDKN
+386 
-394 IYLWNLNAGV
+394 AGV

-423 FIHSGHARRVTDFS
+423 
-437 WNMESESRP
+437 
-446 LCVVSV
+446 
-452 DETGLLNL
+452 
-460 WEMLRP
+460 LRP

-574 LKIDFCRVVS
+574 LKIDFCRVV
-584 CCFQEL
+584 
-590 KKMLKKTNDDAAA
+590 
-603 VSCDIGCP
+603 
-611 GLKDTLKSHVK
+611 
-622 SFILV
+622 
-627 ARTYPYAMQQIDA
+627 
-640 MHDKGL
+640 
-646 LKLLVKLFLWSSE
+646 KLFLWSSE

-735 EEEAKYAKT
+735 EEECK
-744 VQENTLLAYL
+744 
-754 KRFDYVN
+754 N
-761 FFNFAISRCKAY
+761 FYSCAV
-773 EWKEILKLLFCASW
+773 EKLLENHCST
-787 LIEDLLRSGMR
+787 
-798 KAAERSLQDILV
+798 
-810 EYGNGMR
+810 

-908 QDENLTSHVLANL
+908 Q
-921 CTSVANDALLMLI
+921 
-934 RISDEFSE
+934 
-942 SSVLSACIKTIF
+942 
-954 KIMHAE
+954 E

-1117 HDIGTVIGV
+1117 
-1126 AQKLLN
+1126 QYL
-1132 KCQFHAINLCLEK
+1132 
-1145 CLSEIVR
+1145 R
-1152 SNECSDDDSLQSDI
+1152 SLMQP
-1166 EKICDFIVSLLQ
+1166 
-1178 GKYDNSEQ
+1178 
-1186 CALFLRT
+1186 
-1193 VIWNLVNW
+1193 
-1201 STTTIDNSRVSQ
+1201 

-1318 PAEES
+1318 PAE
-1323 CESDVERWKQIL
+1323 
-1335 QEWLLYSTSVEHNH
+1335 
-1349 PLRVKALFEF
+1349 
-1359 VTIFDN
+1359 
-1365 LKNHGCTNLGNRAS
+1365 
-1379 ELHDLYLSSKNLFDK
+1379 
-1394 FHPVVSSEVRIDE
+1394 
-1407 WSTSAQSII
+1407 I

-1566 RTTNVQVEAEFNCV
+1566 RTTNVQ
-1580 GLFNRKCGKSRIETL
+1580 L

>member
-26 PAVPFTF
+26 PAVPFTVTMVFVVSLFLF

-41 DFDSIYSIK
+41 DFDSVYSIK

-160 RGGYSLTASPNIST
+160 RAGYSLTASPNIST
-174 DYCLSRSQKVFDS
+174 DYCLSRPQKVFDS

-256 HLCIWDINDGGKLPP
+256 HLCIWDINGKSLDGGKLPP

-297 AAGYTGGLFIWDIRS
+297 AAVALLQFFMLLIEYFVLRS
-312 LKSDAPVFSFE
+312 
-323 AHGSSTTSLAFHP
+323 
-336 TIDCMIASSSINGTF
+336 
-351 SVWDLRHLKA
+351 
-361 PFYTLEW
+361 
-368 LSRAVNKVRW
+368 
-378 SPFHESIL
+378 
-386 ATSCGDKN
+386 
-394 IYLWNLNAGV
+394 AGV

-423 FIHSGHARRVTDFS
+423 
-437 WNMESESRP
+437 
-446 LCVVSV
+446 
-452 DETGLLNL
+452 
-460 WEMLRP
+460 LRP
-466 CSHDNDELCKS
+466 CSHDTDELCKS

-574 LKIDFCRVVS
+574 LKIDFCRVV
-584 CCFQEL
+584 
-590 KKMLKKTNDDAAA
+590 
-603 VSCDIGCP
+603 
-611 GLKDTLKSHVK
+611 
-622 SFILV
+622 
-627 ARTYPYAMQQIDA
+627 
-640 MHDKGL
+640 
-646 LKLLVKLFLWSSE
+646 KLFLWSSE

-735 EEEAKYAKT
+735 EEECK
-744 VQENTLLAYL
+744 
-754 KRFDYVN
+754 N
-761 FFNFAISRCKAY
+761 FYSSAD
-773 EWKEILKLLFCASW
+773 EKLLENHCSA
-787 LIEDLLRSGMR
+787 
-798 KAAERSLQDILV
+798 
-810 EYGNGMR
+810 

-855 FSVNQSLMMSIALTL
+855 FSVNQSLIMSIALTL

-908 QDENLTSHVLANL
+908 Q
-921 CTSVANDALLMLI
+921 
-934 RISDEFSE
+934 
-942 SSVLSACIKTIF
+942 
-954 KIMHAE
+954 E

-1012 LDALELREDIWNFIR
+1012 LDTLELREDIWNFIR

-1042 ELASAILIKVNWQ
+1042 ELASAILVKVNWQ

-1097 DTFDMNDVCFNQE
+1097 DTFDLSDICFNQE

-1117 HDIGTVIGV
+1117 HDIDTVIGV

-1193 VIWNLVNW
+1193 NLVNC
-1201 STTTIDNSRVSQ
+1201 SMTTIDNSRVSQ

-1306 LIKARQSIAFPN
+1306 LIKARQSIALPN

-1323 CESDVERWKQIL
+1323 CESNVERWKQIL

-1365 LKNHGCTNLGNRAS
+1365 LKNHGCINLGNRAS

-1394 FHPVVSSEVRIDE
+1394 FHPVVSREVRIDE
-1407 WSTSAQSII
+1407 WSTPAQSII
-1416 DKDAEFRAAV
+1416 DEDAEFRAAV

-1439 NLNLGRSL
+1439 NLNLGTSL

-1477 LTITDRDR
+1477 LTLTDRDH

-1629 IITAAGVHLDRLF
+1629 IITAAGVHLGRLF

-1695 NTLFKACLEDHFAVA
+1695 NTLFKACLEDNFAVA

-1752 VTTLTSPPAYDGDDA
+1752 VTTLTSPLAYDGDDA

-1776 QNLVLLKFDS
+1776 QNL
-1786 YIVISEEMWSQ
+1786 ISEEMWSQ
-1797 LTKVHS
+1797 LTKMHS

-1830 RSPLLAVFRDW
+1830 RSPLLAIFRDW

-1962 PWTPLPSDPPPG
+1962 LWAPLPSDPPPG

-2075 SFDWSQWNLDEQTIS
+2075 SFDWSQWNLDEKTIS

-2095 VSNEMYD
+2095 ISNEMYD

-2162 RTLLIRLFQV
+2162 RTLFIRLFQV